1 MIIKQKTLIM
11 RISNFLEPPSESTF
25 DDHSGS
31 YFQKIKLQL
40 EKLGASLINLVIGAH
55 KIF

>member
-1 MIIKQKTLIM
+1 M

-25 DDHSGS
+25 DDHSSS

-40 EKLGASLINLVIGAH
+40 EKLGASLINLVIDAH